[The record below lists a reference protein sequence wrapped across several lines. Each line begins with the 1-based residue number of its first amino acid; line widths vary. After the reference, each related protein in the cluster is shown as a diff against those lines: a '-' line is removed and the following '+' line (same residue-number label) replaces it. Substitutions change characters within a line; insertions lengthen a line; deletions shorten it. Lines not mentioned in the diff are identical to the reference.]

1 MTTHQHQ
8 LDRQGEQAKREKRNK
23 DIDLYGYA
31 GAFRRDSV
39 ISYEKYEW
47 MKENNKLGGKNNERR
62 RQI

>member
-8 LDRQGEQAKREKRNK
+8 QDQQEEQARRERRNK

-47 MKENNKLGGKNNERR
+47 QRNNNKLRGEM
-62 RQI
+62 